1 MTYDSLRSVF
11 VYTGIASLVLAAVAV
26 VLFFWLKIPEAYAYI
41 TGKARRRG
49 IEQIIRG
56 DSAQANAKKSGKAK
70 SARSGQSAKK
80 PVKQAREPVKTTAA
94 AVVPA
99 NGGAETDLLETEQ
112 TTLLA
117 QSSEETSLLAAD
129 LTTVLAEEHGP
140 EQTTLLSAQEGTD
153 ELTVPVPVQPFEI
166 EFEIT
171 YLHADPLI
179 R

>member
-11 VYTGIASLVLAAVAV
+11 VYTGIASIVLAAVAV
-26 VLFFWLKIPEAYAYI
+26 VLFFWLKIPEAYAYF

-49 IEQIIRG
+49 IEQIVRG
-56 DSAQANAKKSGKAK
+56 ESEQRKEKKPGKAK
-70 SARSGQSAKK
+70 SDRSRQSAKK
-80 PVKQAREPVKTTAA
+80 PVKQTREPVKKTAA
-94 AVVPA
+94 AAIPT

-117 QSSEETSLLAAD
+117 QNGEETSLLAGD
-129 LTTVLAEEHGP
+129 LTTVLAEHGP

-153 ELTVPVPVQPFEI
+153 ELTVPVQPFEI